1 MKSIFYNKL
10 FSGLSISLSI
20 SFLLSK
26 FIFKSSML
34 FIFSLSFFGA
44 LYLFLSWLMYLKLD
58 GVVFFQ
64 NKFKKASKRNLDF
77 RFQYKKKGVYN
88 IDKDFDCIET
98 NEIPE
103 DKILK
108 ATIYGY
114 LSSGI
119 ILLICSSL
127 FYHNLA

>member
-44 LYLFLSWLMYLKLD
+44 LYLLLSWLMYLKLD

-64 NKFKKASKRNLDF
+64 SKFKKSFKRNLDF

-119 ILLICSSL
+119 VLLACSSL